1 MTDNPLIANIET
13 LASEISDGATIV
25 LPRDHS
31 GTPMALVRAL
41 IRREARGLKLISL
54 TSAGLSADL
63 LIGAGCVEEIETP
76 GVSLGDFGAAPRFT
90 NAVKKGLITIKD
102 STCPAL
108 HARLQAAEKGVP
120 FMPLRGIIGSDL
132 LKVRPDW
139 KVIDNPFGDGDDPI
153 VLLPAA
159 NPDAAIFHASMADD
173 HGNVWIGRRMEL
185 KTAAH
190 AARESFVTVE
200 RFYDGNMIEDD
211 RYAAGVIPALYI
223 GRIAKVERG
232 AWPMAFWDKY
242 GRDSD
247 HLREYTKLA
256 RSDDGFEQYLAEQV
270 FNAQVAA

>member
-76 GVSLGDFGAAPRFT
+76 GVSLGEFGAAPRFT

-120 FMPLRGIIGSDL
+120 FMPLRGIIFL
-132 LKVRPDW
+132 LFIQLRKRRQDGRSAMVLRSREIATTISKRGKLW
-139 KVIDNPFGDGDDPI
+139 KV
-153 VLLPAA
+153 
-159 NPDAAIFHASMADD
+159 
-173 HGNVWIGRRMEL
+173 
-185 KTAAH
+185 
-190 AARESFVTVE
+190 
-200 RFYDGNMIEDD
+200 
-211 RYAAGVIPALYI
+211 
-223 GRIAKVERG
+223 
-232 AWPMAFWDKY
+232 
-242 GRDSD
+242 
-247 HLREYTKLA
+247 
-256 RSDDGFEQYLAEQV
+256 
-270 FNAQVAA
+270 